1 MKTNNYP
8 NWLVSVEQAIKL
20 KEIGFE
26 EDCVFYTRVPK
37 KRKENLECV
46 ISVCHDPYDRILSGI
61 NNRHHIET
69 TTTFGVSIPTWE
81 QVLEWFRGKGFIG
94 VIDYYFDEEKNRP
107 FYKGSI
113 KNFHG
118 ELIFEATEIGEYKEA
133 REWLVYQLIDEW
145 KKVNEK
151 ILNKHDWAIF
161 MSGVLSM

>member
-1 MKTNNYP
+1 MEVNNYP
-8 NWLVSVEQAIKL
+8 SWLVSVGQAKRL
-20 KEIGFE
+20 KKIGFDLPCQFFLPIKQY
-26 EDCVFYTRVPK
+26 EDFDTK
-37 KRKENLECV
+37 ELGFDFKKENHNK
-46 ISVCHDPYDRILSGI
+46 SVDYW
-61 NNRHHIET
+61 
-69 TTTFGVSIPTWE
+69 SIPSYE

-145 KKVNEK
+145 KKGNEK

>member
-81 QVLEWFRGKGFIG
+81 QVLEWFRGKGLFGYVDKLTFVKDEG
-94 VIDYYFDEEKNRP
+94 VCNR
-107 FYKGSI
+107 FCAKGIS
-113 KNFHG
+113 FLVAG
-118 ELIFEATEIGEYKEA
+118 SFSSYEEA
-133 REWLVYQLIDEW
+133 REVLINKLIEVYE
-145 KKVNEK
+145 
-151 ILNKHDWAIF
+151 NK
-161 MSGVLSM
+161 